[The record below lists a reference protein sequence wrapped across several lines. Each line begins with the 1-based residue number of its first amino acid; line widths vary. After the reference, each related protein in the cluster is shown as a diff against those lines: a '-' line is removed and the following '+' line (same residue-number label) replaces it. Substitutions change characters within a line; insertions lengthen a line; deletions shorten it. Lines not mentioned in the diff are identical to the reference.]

1 MIFQYSIWVNIPC
14 DTTPPHGWSYKQI
27 KRVTIVTCRPRW
39 LRLHKRPPRPAY
51 YRCGHPADG
60 RRLLHFEV
68 RQLWSVSCWSPAR
81 RHAVGR
87 FPSTRILKWLFSR
100 LRLAKKDT
108 VLFFVDFIIIVIY
121 LFILWGLKS
130 EYRRRVWD
138 EDAPNEVAHWGWKA
152 SPSFGTF
159 KDGRLCFMSA
169 GLYLPNPFW
178 IIIFI
183 YYYFLSFILLLLFF
197 ISFFLNKVTHVHGHP
212 LRPLSNEISPFRISC
227 WSS

>member
-14 DTTPPHGWSYKQI
+14 DTPPPHGWSYKQI

-39 LRLHKRPPRPAY
+39 LRLHERPPRPAY

-87 FPSTRILKWLFSR
+87 FPSTRTLKWLFSR
-100 LRLAKKDT
+100 LRLARKDT

-121 LFILWGLKS
+121 LFFYFVGFEVGIQESCLGRGCSKWSRALGLKGFS
-130 EYRRRVWD
+130 V
-138 EDAPNEVAHWGWKA
+138 
-152 SPSFGTF
+152 
-159 KDGRLCFMSA
+159 
-169 GLYLPNPFW
+169 
-178 IIIFI
+178 
-183 YYYFLSFILLLLFF
+183 
-197 ISFFLNKVTHVHGHP
+197 
-212 LRPLSNEISPFRISC
+212 LRDI
-227 WSS
+227 